1 MDKIAGP
8 TMTLC
13 PKCKTIQKAGEA
25 CPNCTYPIP
34 FPKDKP
40 QEGDVPKKAEDHLV
54 KSLDIIKRVIEE

>member
-34 FPKDKP
+34 KDKP
-40 QEGDVPKKAEDHLV
+40 QGDIPPKDAADHLV
-54 KSLDIIKRVIEE
+54 KSLDLIKSAIEE

>member
-1 MDKIAGP
+1 MDKTAGP
-8 TMTLC
+8 TMMLC

-40 QEGDVPKKAEDHLV
+40 QEDDTPKKANDHLA
-54 KSLDIIKRVIEE
+54 KSLHLIKSAIEE

>member
-1 MDKIAGP
+1 MDKFAGP

-40 QEGDVPKKAEDHLV
+40 QEDNTPKKADHLV
-54 KSLDIIKRVIEE
+54 KSLDIIKSIIEE